1 MGNIC
6 YSAKIISPRGNV
18 IKEEVFRTK
27 SEAENFKM
35 EIKHNSDKR
44 VRITKTQC

>member
-6 YSAKIISPRGNV
+6 YAVKVISPRGNV
-18 IKEEVFRTK
+18 LKEEVFKNK

-35 EIKHNSDKR
+35 EIKHNSDKK
-44 VRITKTQC
+44 VRISKTQC

>member
-1 MGNIC
+1 MC
-6 YSAKIISPRGNV
+6 YQVKVFSPRGNV
-18 IKEEVFRTK
+18 LKEETFKDK

-44 VRITKTQC
+44 VRISKTQC